1 MFDRVRA
8 YDDWLA
14 TSAHV
19 PKLLLA
25 VDGSAQ
31 TLLIGPE
38 QTAWC
43 AANIANLDIENC
55 GPAAHPAIS
64 RRRMRPR
71 QSPLAS
77 RTGPIGISCAVS

>member
-25 VDGSAQ
+25 FDGSAQ

-38 QTAWC
+38 QTACC

-55 GPAAHPAIS
+55 GETEAIAAGIANWGDQHS
-64 RRRMRPR
+64 LRRI
-71 QSPLAS
+71 LK
-77 RTGPIGISCAVS
+77 G

>member
-8 YDDWLA
+8 YDDRLA

-19 PKLLLA
+19 PKLLRA
-25 VDGSAQ
+25 FAGSAQ
-31 TLLIGPE
+31 TLLIGAE

-43 AANIANLDIENC
+43 AADIANLDIENC
-55 GPAAHPAIS
+55 DPAIRPPIS
-64 RRRMRPR
+64 RRRISPR

>member
-25 VDGSAQ
+25 FDGSAQ
-31 TLLIGPE
+31 TMLIGLE

-55 GPAAHPAIS
+55 GKPEAIAAGIANWADRHQL
-64 RRRMRPR
+64 RRI
-71 QSPLAS
+71 LK
-77 RTGPIGISCAVS
+77 G

>member
-14 TSAHV
+14 TRAHV

-25 VDGSAQ
+25 FDGSAQ
-31 TLLIGPE
+31 TLLIGPG

-43 AANIANLDIENC
+43 AASIANLDIENC
-55 GPAAHPAIS
+55 GPTAHLALEDKPEAIAAAIANWAD
-64 RRRMRPR
+64 RH
-71 QSPLAS
+71 
-77 RTGPIGISCAVS
+77 